1 MKEFETQISRVRG
14 RQLVEMSHLKY
25 GGDTR
30 EVVFA
35 VEEAGT
41 PMTV

>member
-14 RQLVEMSHLKY
+14 RQLVEISHLKY

-35 VEEAGT
+35 VEEAGRQ
-41 PMTV
+41 